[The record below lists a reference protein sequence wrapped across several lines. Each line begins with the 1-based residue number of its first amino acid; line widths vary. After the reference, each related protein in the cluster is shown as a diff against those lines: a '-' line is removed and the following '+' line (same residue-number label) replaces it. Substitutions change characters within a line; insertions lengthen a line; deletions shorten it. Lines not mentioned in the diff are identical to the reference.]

1 MSLLRTRRAAVLSLV
16 AAVLLVLAAVL
27 AAGGCGVDKESV
39 TTTTASGA
47 RMSPTTAAPATTVPG
62 AASAGSDEG
71 TPPAH
76 SSAESIDPTVAGTL
90 GALEAVAGQ
99 KIISDV
105 QLEIEVERGKF
116 QTVFDQAMMLAG
128 RYGGYLLSSNSYS
141 TAGNEGEDDGMRSGT
156 VTIRVPVGSFA
167 AAVSDATKLGIL
179 KKQTLS
185 TQDVTEEYVDLEA
198 RIKNKEAHV
207 DSLLSLLGKAV
218 TVDDILRVQSVL
230 SSAQQEL
237 EQLKGRLRFLEEHTS
252 FATITMTIYEQGTEP
267 LAATS
272 WGVGS
277 AFKDALH
284 YLVRVFNGIIRA
296 LGVLVPTL
304 IVLAIIGCIVYL
316 VVRAVHRRNARRE
329 EARR

>member
-1 MSLLRTRRAAVLSLV
+1 
-16 AAVLLVLAAVL
+16 
-27 AAGGCGVDKESV
+27 
-39 TTTTASGA
+39 
-47 RMSPTTAAPATTVPG
+47 MSPTTAAPATTVPG